1 MGIPVDSIHEVELEQ
16 IAPDKKSQAREAFR
30 AAWNVTKN
38 ASRKTRRFVAARGHT
53 IMHGGKVITVA
64 ALVITAALFAQYI
77 IAAGLMTVFSMSFIS
92 AWWVAIF
99 PAMLLLLSTIGF
111 AQEAVMASRMK
122 KMVESMNFNALG
134 FNS

>member
-111 AQEAVMASRMK
+111 AQEAIMASRMK

>member
-1 MGIPVDSIHEVELEQ
+1 MGIPIDSIHEIELEQ
-16 IAPDKKSQAREAFR
+16 IAPDKPSQAREAFR

-38 ASRKTRRFVAARGHT
+38 ASRKTRRFVASRGHT
-53 IMHGGKVITVA
+53 MMHAGKVITIA
-64 ALVITAALFAQYI
+64 ALIITAALFAQYI

-92 AWWVAIF
+92 AWWVAIL

-111 AQEAVMASRMK
+111 TQDAIMASKMK
-122 KMVESMNFNALG
+122 KMMEGLPM

>member
-1 MGIPVDSIHEVELEQ
+1 MGIPIDSIHEIELEQ
-16 IAPDKKSQAREAFR
+16 IAPDKPSQAREAFR

-38 ASRKTRRFVAARGHT
+38 ASRKTRRFVASRGHT
-53 IMHGGKVITVA
+53 MMHAGKVITMT
-64 ALVITAALFAQYI
+64 ALIITAALFAQYI

-92 AWWVAIF
+92 AWWVAIL

-111 AQEAVMASRMK
+111 TQDAIMASKMK
-122 KMVESMNFNALG
+122 KMMEGLPM

>member
-1 MGIPVDSIHEVELEQ
+1 MAIPVDSIHEIELEQ
-16 IAPDKKSQAREAFR
+16 IAPDKQSQAREAFR

-38 ASRKTRRFVAARGHT
+38 AGRKTRRFVANRGHK
-53 IMHGGKVITVA
+53 MVHAGKVITVA
-64 ALVITAALFAQYI
+64 ALIISAALLAQYV
-77 IAAGLMTVFSMSFIS
+77 IAAGLMAVFSMSFIS

-111 AQEAVMASRMK
+111 TQDAIAASRMK
-122 KMVESMNFNALG
+122 KMMEGLPI